1 MSPINSVA
9 QPVFLTLLEDVAD
22 PEYPEVYSFDLEA
35 FRPQVSR
42 PARNPETI
50 KGLKAEEL
58 STGQPDFSNGET
70 SAGQRNNLFS
80 GNCHPSRQD
89 MAPALPSLLSECL
102 PIIDLISA

>member
-1 MSPINSVA
+1 MSPISCVA
-9 QPVFLTLLEDVAD
+9 QPAFLTLLEDAVD

-58 STGQPDFSNGET
+58 STGPPDFTN
-70 SAGQRNNLFS
+70 
-80 GNCHPSRQD
+80 
-89 MAPALPSLLSECL
+89 APPARILL
-102 PIIDLISA
+102 